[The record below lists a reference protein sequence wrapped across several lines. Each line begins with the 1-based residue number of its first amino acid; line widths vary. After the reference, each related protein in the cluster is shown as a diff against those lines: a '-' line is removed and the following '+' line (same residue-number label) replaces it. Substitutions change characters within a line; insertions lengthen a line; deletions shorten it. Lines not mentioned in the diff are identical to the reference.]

1 MASQK
6 LSEEQNR
13 AIGERIQIAR
23 ENKNMTQAEL
33 AEALGISV
41 NAVSLFETGTNGCS
55 LKNLLI
61 ISDLLDVSMDYLTKG
76 EQVANIEEPILRRV
90 AALSN
95 QEKEKLMSFMDLY
108 HPLTAV

>member
-13 AIGERIQIAR
+13 AIGKRICTAR

-55 LKNLLI
+55 LKNLLT

-76 EQVANIEEPILRRV
+76 KQTTNFEEPILQRV
-90 AALSN
+90 SLLSD